1 MDKIELSVIQE
12 SVLEQIPRSSENPK
26 RISDIATATGLS
38 TREVHS
44 VINTLTMK
52 GIPVCASRSG
62 ESKGVYIPLTE
73 QERAA
78 GLVSLQN
85 QVTDMTNRVKNV
97 KQADLK
103 WHKKLA

>member
-38 TREVHS
+38 SREVHS

-52 GIPVCASRSG
+52 GNA
-62 ESKGVYIPLTE
+62 
-73 QERAA
+73 
-78 GLVSLQN
+78 
-85 QVTDMTNRVKNV
+85 
-97 KQADLK
+97 
-103 WHKKLA
+103 